1 MKYLAYRTTEI
12 EKNKYSQKIE
22 TLDTAH
28 LPDNDVLIEVHYS
41 SLNYKDALSAMG
53 HKGITRRYPHTPG
66 IDASGIV
73 AESKSE
79 LFKAGDEVIVT
90 GYDLG
95 MNTSGGF
102 GQYIKVPAEWL
113 VKLPEN
119 LTLREAMMYGT
130 AGFTAGISMFEFEQA
145 NITTD
150 KGKILVTG
158 ASGGVGSL
166 AVGMLNSAGYEV
178 IASTGKEDKE
188 FFNLLGGAEIIP
200 REEVND
206 DSPKPLL
213 AKRWKG
219 VIETVGGN
227 TLNTA
232 IRSTDHRGVICT
244 MGNVAGDSTGITVY
258 PFILRGVKLVG
269 IDSASRPMDERLYI
283 WNKISS
289 DWKIDNIAQIC
300 KEITLNELDDEI
312 NKILNGEQKGR
323 VIINLKN
330 S

>member
-12 EKNKYSQKIE
+12 DKNKFSQNIE
-22 TLDTAH
+22 KLDTQD
-28 LPDNDVLIEVHYS
+28 LPNNDVLIEVHYS

-73 AESKSE
+73 VESKSKQ
-79 LFKAGDEVIVT
+79 FKSGDEVIVT

-95 MNTSGGF
+95 MNTNGGF
-102 GQYIKVPAEWL
+102 GQYIRVPSDWI

-119 LTLREAMMYGT
+119 LTLKEAMMYGT

-145 NITTD
+145 NIIPE

-166 AVGMLNSAGYEV
+166 AVGMLNKAGYEV
-178 IASTGKEDKE
+178 IASTGKNDKD
-188 FFNLLGGAEIIP
+188 FFDLLGGAELIP
-200 REEVND
+200 RDDLND
-206 DSPKPLL
+206 ESPKPLL
-213 AKRWKG
+213 AKRWIG

-244 MGNVAGDSTGITVY
+244 MGNVAGDSTNITVY

-283 WNKISS
+283 WNKISA
-289 DWKIDNIAQIC
+289 DWRIDNIEKIS
-300 KEITLNELDDEI
+300 KEISLEELHTEI
-312 NKILNGEQKGR
+312 ENILKGNQKGR
-323 VIINLKN
+323 VIINLKK
-330 S
+330 

>member
-1 MKYLAYRTTEI
+1 MKYLAYVTTEI
-12 EKNKYSQKIE
+12 EKNKFTRNIE
-22 TLDTAH
+22 TLDTEK

-73 AESKSE
+73 AESKSDS
-79 LFKAGDEVIVT
+79 FKPGDKVIVT

-95 MNTSGGF
+95 MNTPGGF

-113 VKLPEN
+113 VRLPN
-119 LTLREAMMYGT
+119 TMTLKEAMMYGT

-145 NITTD
+145 NITPE

-166 AVGMLNSAGYEV
+166 AVGMLNKAGYEV
-178 IASTGKEDKE
+178 IASTGKNDKE
-188 FFNLLGGAEIIP
+188 FFDLLGGAEIIQ

-206 DSPKPLL
+206 DSHKPLL

-227 TLNTA
+227 TLNTS

-244 MGNVAGDSTGITVY
+244 MGNVAGDSTEITVY

-269 IDSASRPMDERLYI
+269 IDSASRPMNERLYI

-289 DWKIDNIAQIC
+289 DWKIDNIEKIC
-300 KEITLNELDDEI
+300 TEISLHQLDDEI
-312 NKILNGEQKGR
+312 SKILKGQQKGR
-323 VIINLKN
+323 IVVNLK
-330 S
+330 SS